1 MSTAD
6 LGWAIRRGPKLVRI
20 ILIVNFLI
28 LLLLVGPGRSREL
41 DLAMRRAGMED
52 LIGHS
57 MQVWI
62 VGSTI
67 FSTGLFVGILWKRK
81 RMPPE
86 VPTTKVRVEGSLLVL
101 WWLALIGLMAY
112 GFMLGMGG

>member
-1 MSTAD
+1 MKSADSTRAN
-6 LGWAIRRGPKLVRI
+6 RRGPLLIRI

-28 LLLLVGPGRSREL
+28 LLAMVGPGRSREL
-41 DLAMRRAGMED
+41 DLALRRAGIED
-52 LIGHS
+52 LIGRS

-67 FSTGLFVGILWKRK
+67 FTTALFARIQWKRK
-81 RMPPE
+81 RAPLGAPAA
-86 VPTTKVRVEGSLLVL
+86 KVRVEGSLLLL
-101 WWLALIGLMAY
+101 WWLALIALMAY